1 MPLTTL
7 LPLFSGGSKFTG
19 KIKRTTQDG
28 VPLCQAQTQVGLLAE
43 AGLNQTL
50 EFQMRF
56 TQYIC
61 RCPDPKA
68 RMKIELGNPPSNE
81 KPEVTV
87 KSMYKA
93 AHRGQAEC
101 EGQQQVQG
109 RPPAHRAQAQYAA
122 KVA

>member
-1 MPLTTL
+1 MKIIADLINLDEDPPPGKKPLNPAHTE
-7 LPLFSGGSKFTG
+7 SGD
-19 KIKRTTQDG
+19 IE
-28 VPLCQAQTQVGLLAE
+28 VVIAAHPPPAQIARL
-43 AGLNQTL
+43 
-50 EFQMRF
+50 
-56 TQYIC
+56 
-61 RCPDPKA
+61 PDPKA
-68 RMKIELGNPPSNE
+68 KMKIELENPPSNE

-87 KSMYKA
+87 KSMHKA